1 MTKGGFEQ
9 NAFEGADRGPLK
21 DVWEKKILPF
31 MESIPNDQE
40 GLLSYVVSHPDS
52 TLFISVATAIAS
64 EEYMNCELMPL
75 PGEYMTSGV
84 AFGIQKD
91 SPYGEVL
98 NYFMRR
104 LIEGGNVDKLQL
116 KYLRSTALTCKENN
130 SGQPIGLETA
140 LPAIV
145 IMIAGIIISGI
156 LFLLEMFFRVFI

>member
-75 PGEYMTSGV
+75 PGEYWITYM
-84 AFGIQKD
+84 AFGIQKN

-98 NYFMRR
+98 NYFLRR
-104 LIEGGNVDKLQL
+104 LTEGGSVAKLQL
-116 KYLRSTALTCKENN
+116 KYLGSAALNCKRSG

-140 LPAIV
+140 LPAIM
-145 IMIAGIIISGI
+145 IMIAGIITSAL
-156 LFLLEMFFRVFI
+156 LFLIEVLFKLFA